1 MENNEPNNENSQNQE
16 QKPQRDRRPN
26 PHRQN
31 NNTPNP
37 NRRPQEGNT
46 QGDNRQS
53 GNTNNQNQQRENRPN
68 TNQDRKPHPNKK
80 PNPNKNQNEGQNS
93 EGQSSNQNKNANR
106 NPNQN
111 NNQNRKPNPNQ
122 KPGNKPNN
130 PNKNRSGG
138 GGKGRGKRKNI
149 TTVND
154 TMRASLQENA
164 RVKDATMNPWKQ
176 IDMASKG
183 KIRFTPLG
191 GLGEIGGN
199 MAVLETE
206 TTAIIIDVGMSF
218 PDETMHGVD
227 ILVPDFSYLHTLKAS
242 GKEVFIIITH
252 GHEDHIG
259 AMPYLFKELQFPIYA
274 TPLALAMIENKFN
287 EHGLS
292 QYTNK
297 FNFVTLR
304 KQYEIGDMKIEWM
317 HNTHSIIDACSLA
330 VETPAGTIIHTADFK
345 IDHTPIDNYTMDL
358 HRYAYYGAKGV
369 LCLFSDSTNS
379 HNPGFTKSEKVVG
392 KTFDTLFDL
401 AKGRVIMS
409 TFSSNVHRIYQAMDR
424 GVKHGRKICVIGRSM
439 ERNVET
445 NRALGFVDIDDKH
458 FIEVHEVPKY
468 SENEILIVTT
478 GSQGETMAALN
489 RMASDE
495 HRHIKLKPSDT
506 VIISASAIP
515 GNEASVSGLMN
526 KLVKAGVTVRYRE
539 VGDIHVSGHA
549 GQEEQK
555 LILRLVQPK
564 FFLPVHGEYNHIA
577 KHAQTAV
584 ACGVDERNILLM
596 SDGDQVEITPKYLK
610 KVKTVKTGKTYI
622 DNQNNMTIEDDVVI
636 DRQKLAEDGII
647 NVVAQISQSTQ
658 KVVGK
663 PVITTHGLVPDKE
676 DKKFAKEIEVML
688 ETMLLNMK
696 PEALKNHKNIE
707 DDIRGSIRKHVV
719 RTKKRYP
726 LIIPTIFIV

>member
-1 MENNEPNNENSQNQE
+1 VQDKEVN
-16 QKPQRDRRPN
+16 
-26 PHRQN
+26 
-31 NNTPNP
+31 
-37 NRRPQEGNT
+37 GN
-46 QGDNRQS
+46 
-53 GNTNNQNQQRENRPN
+53 
-68 TNQDRKPHPNKK
+68 RKP
-80 PNPNKNQNEGQNS
+80 
-93 EGQSSNQNKNANR
+93 
-106 NPNQN
+106 N
-111 NNQNRKPNPNQ
+111 NNQNRNNNNNQSRKPNPNGKQ
-122 KPGNKPNN
+122 NNRPNN
-130 PNKNRSGG
+130 NKSGGGNKNR
-138 GGKGRGKRKNI
+138 GRKKNV

-154 TMRASLQENA
+154 TMRASIEENA

-176 IDMASKG
+176 IDIASKG

-227 ILVPDFSYLHTLKAS
+227 ILVPDFSYLHTLKD
-242 GKEVFIIITH
+242 KKVFVIITH

-259 AMPYLFKELQFPIYA
+259 AMPYLFKELKFPIYA

-287 EHGLS
+287 EHGLKADTK
-292 QYTNK
+292 Y
-297 FNFVTLR
+297 FNFVTIR
-304 KQYEIGDMKIEWM
+304 KQYQLGDMKIEWM

-330 VETPAGTIIHTADFK
+330 IETPAGTIIHTADFK
-345 IDHTPIDNYTMDL
+345 IDHTPVDGYTMDL
-358 HRYAYYGAKGV
+358 HRYAYYGSKGV

-379 HNPGFTKSEKVVG
+379 HNPGFTKSETVVG
-392 KTFDTLFDL
+392 RTFDTLFDL

-409 TFSSNVHRIYQAMDR
+409 TFSSNVHRIFQAMER

-489 RMASDE
+489 RMATDE

-515 GNEASVSGLMN
+515 GNEGSVSKLMN
-526 KLVKAGVTVRYRE
+526 LLVKAGVTVRYRE
-539 VGDIHVSGHA
+539 FADIHVSGHA
-549 GQEEQK
+549 AQEEQK

-577 KHAQTAV
+577 KHAQTAIS
-584 ACGVDERNILLM
+584 CGVDKRNILLM
-596 SDGDQVEITPKYLK
+596 SDGDQVEITPKFIK
-610 KVKTVKTGKTYI
+610 KVKTVKSGKTYI
-622 DNQNNMTIEDDVVI
+622 DNQNNMTIENDVVL

-647 NVVAQISQSTQ
+647 NVVAQIAQSNQ
-658 KVVGK
+658 KMVGK
-663 PVITTHGLVPDKE
+663 PVISTHGLVSDKE
-676 DKKFAKEIEVML
+676 IKKFTKEIEVLL
-688 ETMLLNMK
+688 ETLLLNMK
-696 PEALKNHKNIE
+696 PEALKDHRIIE
-707 DDIRGSIRKHVV
+707 NDIRSVLRKHVV

>member
-1 MENNEPNNENSQNQE
+1 MPDRDAPNG
-16 QKPQRDRRPN
+16 
-26 PHRQN
+26 
-31 NNTPNP
+31 
-37 NRRPQEGNT
+37 NR
-46 QGDNRQS
+46 
-53 GNTNNQNQQRENRPN
+53 
-68 TNQDRKPHPNKK
+68 K
-80 PNPNKNQNEGQNS
+80 PNPSRNQNS
-93 EGQSSNQNKNANR
+93 
-106 NPNQN
+106 
-111 NNQNRKPNPNQ
+111 NRKPNPNRNQ
-122 KPGNKPNN
+122 NTEGQGNRQNPSNKQHSSNRPNQ
-130 PNKNRSGG
+130 NRG
-138 GGKGRGKRKNI
+138 GGKNRNKRKNV

-154 TMRASLQENA
+154 TMRASLEENL
-164 RVKDATMNPWKQ
+164 RVKDATMNPWKKV
-176 IDMASKG
+176 DMASKG

-227 ILVPDFSYLHTLKAS
+227 ILVPDFSYLHTLKET
-242 GKEVFIIITH
+242 KDVYVIITH

-292 QYTNK
+292 KFTNK

-304 KQYEIGDMKIEWM
+304 KQYQIGDMKIEWL

-330 VETPAGTIIHTADFK
+330 IETPAGTIIHTADFK
-345 IDHTPIDNYTMDL
+345 IDHTPVDDYTMDL
-358 HRYAYYGAKGV
+358 RRYAYYGEKGV
-369 LCLFSDSTNS
+369 LCLFSDSTNA

-409 TFSSNVHRIYQAMDR
+409 TFSSNVHRIFQAMQR
-424 GVKHGRKICVIGRSM
+424 GVEHGRKICVIGRSM

-445 NRALGFVDIDDKH
+445 NRALGFVDIEDKH

-468 SENEILIVTT
+468 ADHEILVVTT

-489 RMASDE
+489 RMATDE

-526 KLVKAGVTVRYRE
+526 KLMKAGVTVRYKE
-539 VGDIHVSGHA
+539 FGDIHVSGHA

-555 LILRLVQPK
+555 LILRLIQPK

-577 KHAQTAV
+577 QHAKTAV

-610 KVKTVKTGKTYI
+610 KVKTVKSGKTYI
-622 DNQNNMTIEDDVVI
+622 DNQNNMTIENDVVL
-636 DRQKLAEDGII
+636 DRQKLAEDGIV
-647 NVVAQISQSTQ
+647 NVVAQISQSNQ

-663 PVITTHGLVPDKE
+663 PVVTSHGLVADKD
-676 DKKFAKEIEVML
+676 DKKFAKEIEVLL
-688 ETMLLNMK
+688 ETMMLNMK
-696 PEALKNHKNIE
+696 PEALKNHRDIE
-707 DDIRGSIRKHVV
+707 NDIRSVVRKHVV

>member
-1 MENNEPNNENSQNQE
+1 MENNKQNENSQNQGPGTPSAPRE
-16 QKPQRDRRPN
+16 RRPN

-31 NNTPNP
+31 NAGQNRPQDQGENKNRPNP
-37 NRRPQEGNT
+37 NRKANPNKKPAPSVDVNGNVQERPT
-46 QGDNRQS
+46 
-53 GNTNNQNQQRENRPN
+53 PN
-68 TNQDRKPHPNKK
+68 GNKK
-80 PNPNKNQNEGQNS
+80 PNPNQ
-93 EGQSSNQNKNANR
+93 NR
-106 NPNQN
+106 NN
-111 NNQNRKPNPNQ
+111 NSQSRNAGNQNRKPNPQN
-122 KPGNKPNN
+122 KPGNKPNQN
-130 PNKNRSGG
+130 RTGGGNKNR
-138 GGKGRGKRKNI
+138 GRRKNV

-154 TMRASLQENA
+154 TMRASIEANN
-164 RVKDATMNPWKQ
+164 RVVDANMNPWKK
-176 IDMASKG
+176 IDMSAKG

-227 ILVPDFSYLHTLKAS
+227 ILVPDFSYLHTLK
-242 GKEVFIIITH
+242 KEKDVYVIITH

-292 QYTNK
+292 QYTKN

-304 KQYEIGDMKIEWM
+304 EQYQIGDMKIEWM

-330 VETPAGTIIHTADFK
+330 IETPAGIIIHTADFK
-345 IDHTPIDNYTMDL
+345 VDHTPVDNYTMDL
-358 HRYAYYGAKGV
+358 RRYAYYGEKGV

-409 TFSSNVHRIYQAMDR
+409 TFSSNVHRIFQAMESA
-424 GVKHGRKICVIGRSM
+424 VSHGRKICVIGRSM

-445 NRALGFVDIDDKH
+445 NRALGFVDIEDKN

-468 SENEILIVTT
+468 AEHEILIVTT

-489 RMASDE
+489 RMATDE

-526 KLVKAGVTVRYRE
+526 KLIKAGVTVRYKE
-539 VGDIHVSGHA
+539 FGDIHVSGHA
-549 GQEEQK
+549 AQEEQK
-555 LILRLVQPK
+555 LILRLIQPK

-577 KHAQTAV
+577 KHAKTAV
-584 ACGVDERNILLM
+584 ECGVDERNILLM
-596 SDGDQVEITPKYLK
+596 SDGDQIELTTKYLK
-610 KVKTVKTGKTYI
+610 KVKTVKSGKTYI
-622 DNQNNMTIEDDVVI
+622 DNQNNMTIENDVVL

-647 NVVAQISQSTQ
+647 NVVAQISQSNQ

-663 PVITTHGLVPDKE
+663 PVISTHGIVADKE
-676 DKKFAKEIEVML
+676 DKKFQKEIEVLL

-696 PEALKNHKNIE
+696 PEALKNHKDIE
-707 DDIRGSIRKHVV
+707 NDIRSVVRKHVV

>member
-1 MENNEPNNENSQNQE
+1 MQDTEAPN
-16 QKPQRDRRPN
+16 
-26 PHRQN
+26 
-31 NNTPNP
+31 
-37 NRRPQEGNT
+37 G
-46 QGDNRQS
+46 
-53 GNTNNQNQQRENRPN
+53 
-68 TNQDRKPHPNKK
+68 
-80 PNPNKNQNEGQNS
+80 
-93 EGQSSNQNKNANR
+93 
-106 NPNQN
+106 
-111 NNQNRKPNPNQ
+111 NRKPNPNR
-122 KPGNKPNN
+122 KPHPSKKPNQNRNQNTESQGNRQNQNRKPHSGNKPNQ
-130 PNKNRSGG
+130 NRG
-138 GGKGRGKRKNI
+138 GGKNRNRRKNV

-154 TMRASLQENA
+154 TMRASLEENL
-164 RVKDATMNPWKQ
+164 RVKDATMNPWKKV
-176 IDMASKG
+176 DMASKG
-183 KIRFTPLG
+183 KVRFTPLG

-227 ILVPDFSYLHTLKAS
+227 ILVPDFSYLHTLKET
-242 GKEVFIIITH
+242 KDVYVIITH

-304 KQYEIGDMKIEWM
+304 KQYQIGDMQIEWL

-330 VETPAGTIIHTADFK
+330 IETPAGTIMHTADFK
-345 IDHTPIDNYTMDL
+345 IDHTPVDNYTMDL
-358 HRYAYYGAKGV
+358 RRYAYYGEKGV

-409 TFSSNVHRIYQAMDR
+409 TFSSNVHRIFQAMER

-445 NRALGFVDIDDKH
+445 NRALGFVDIEDKH

-468 SENEILIVTT
+468 AEHEVLVVTT

-489 RMASDE
+489 RMATDE

-526 KLVKAGVTVRYRE
+526 KLMKAGVTVRYKE
-539 VGDIHVSGHA
+539 FADIHVSGHA

-577 KHAQTAV
+577 KHAKTAV
-584 ACGVDERNILLM
+584 DCGVDERNILLM
-596 SDGDQVEITPKYLK
+596 GDGDQVEITPKYLK
-610 KVKTVKTGKTYI
+610 KVKTIKSGKTYI
-622 DNQNNMTIEDDVVI
+622 DNQNNMTIENDVVL
-636 DRQKLAEDGII
+636 DRQKLAEDGIV
-647 NVVAQISQSTQ
+647 NVVAQISQSNQ

-663 PVITTHGLVPDKE
+663 PVVTSHGLVPDKE
-676 DKKFAKEIEVML
+676 DKKFSKEIEVLL

-696 PEALKNHKNIE
+696 PEALKNHRDIE
-707 DDIRGSIRKHVV
+707 NDIRNVIRKHVI

-726 LIIPTIFIV
+726 LIIPTIFVI

>member
-1 MENNEPNNENSQNQE
+1 MENNNQHENSQNQGQKTPNNSDNT
-16 QKPQRDRRPN
+16 QKPQRERRPN

-31 NNTPNP
+31 KPTTQGGNTNRPNP
-37 NRRPQEGNT
+37 NKKPQPRKEVDGNV
-46 QGDNRQS
+46 QDKPV
-53 GNTNNQNQQRENRPN
+53 PN
-68 TNQDRKPHPNKK
+68 GNKK
-80 PNPNKNQNEGQNS
+80 PNPNQNKKNNT
-93 EGQSSNQNKNANR
+93 NQNKNSNKPAHKA
-106 NPNQN
+106 NQN
-111 NNQNRKPNPNQ
+111 NT
-122 KPGNKPNN
+122 KPGNKPTSKPTNKPKHQNRNN
-130 PNKNRSGG
+130 GGSNKNR
-138 GGKGRGKRKNI
+138 GRRKNI

-154 TMRASLQENA
+154 TMRKFLEINDQ
-164 RVKDATMNPWKQ
+164 VKDATMNPCKK
-176 IDMASKG
+176 IDIASKG

-227 ILVPDFSYLHTLKAS
+227 ILVPDFSYLHTLK
-242 GKEVFIIITH
+242 KEKDVYVIITH

-292 QYTNK
+292 QYTKN
-297 FNFVTLR
+297 FNYVTMR
-304 KQYEIGDMKIEWM
+304 KQHQIGDMKIEWM

-330 VETPAGTIIHTADFK
+330 VETDAGIIIHTADFK
-345 IDHTPIDNYTMDL
+345 VDHTPVDNYTMDL
-358 HRYAYYGAKGV
+358 RRFAHYGEKGV
-369 LCLFSDSTNS
+369 LCLLSDSTNS
-379 HNPGFTKSEKVVG
+379 HNPGATKSEKVVG
-392 KTFDTLFDL
+392 KTFDTLFEL

-409 TFSSNVHRIYQAMDR
+409 TFSSNVHRIVQAMER
-424 GVKHGRKICVIGRSM
+424 GVSHGRKICVIGRSM

-445 NRALGFVDIDDKH
+445 NRALGFVDIEDKH

-489 RMASDE
+489 RMATDE

-515 GNEASVSGLMN
+515 GNEGSVSGLMN
-526 KLVKAGVTVRYRE
+526 KLVKAGVTVRYKE
-539 VGDIHVSGHA
+539 FPDIHVSGHA

-555 LILRLVQPK
+555 LILRLIQPK

-577 KHAQTAV
+577 KHAKTAIE
-584 ACGVDERNILLM
+584 CGIDERNILLM
-596 SDGDQVEITPKYLK
+596 SDGDQIELTPKYLK
-610 KVKTVKTGKTYI
+610 KVKTVKSGKTYI
-622 DNQNNMTIEDDVVI
+622 DNQNNMTIENDVVL

-647 NVVAQISQSTQ
+647 NVVAQISQSNQ
-658 KVVGK
+658 KVIGK
-663 PVITTHGLVPDKE
+663 PIITTHGLVAEKE
-676 DKKFAKEIEVML
+676 LKKFQKDIEVL
-688 ETMLLNMK
+688 IETLLLSMK
-696 PEALKNHKNIE
+696 PEALKNHKDIE
-707 DDIRGSIRKHVV
+707 NDIRNSVRKYVIK
-719 RTKKRYP
+719 TKKRYP
-726 LIIPTIFIV
+726 LIIPTIFII

>member
-1 MENNEPNNENSQNQE
+1 MENNNPKNNSQESGNSQNQE
-16 QKPQRDRRPN
+16 QKTPRDRRPN

-31 NNTPNP
+31 TTPNP
-37 NRRPQEGNT
+37 NRKPQERAT
-46 QGDNRQS
+46 QGT
-53 GNTNNQNQQRENRPN
+53 NTPSANASKQNAQRENRPN
-68 TNQDRKPHPNKK
+68 PNRKPHPNRK
-80 PNPNKNQNEGQNS
+80 PNPNKNQNDGQNS
-93 EGQSSNQNKNANR
+93 EGQGNNQNRNTNR
-106 NPNQN
+106 NP
-111 NNQNRKPNPNQ
+111 NQNRKPNPNQ

-130 PNKNRSGG
+130 PNQNRSGG
-138 GGKGRGKRKNI
+138 GGKGRGKRKNV

-154 TMRASLQENA
+154 TMRASLEENA
-164 RVKDATMNPWKQ
+164 RVKDATMNPWRQ
-176 IDMASKG
+176 IDMSSKG

-206 TTAIIIDVGMSF
+206 TTAIVIDVGMSF

-227 ILVPDFSYLHTLKAS
+227 ILVPDFSYLHTIKDKIKA
-242 GKEVFIIITH
+242 IIITH

-292 QYTNK
+292 QHTNK

-304 KQYEIGDMKIEWM
+304 KQYDIGDMKIEWM

-345 IDHTPIDNYTMDL
+345 IDHTPVDGYTMDL

-379 HNPGFTKSEKVVG
+379 HNPGFTKSELVVG

-409 TFSSNVHRIYQAMDR
+409 TFSSNVHRIFQAMER
-424 GVKHGRKICVIGRSM
+424 AVSHGRKICVIGRSM

-445 NRALGFVDIDDKH
+445 NRALGFVDIADKH

-489 RMASDE
+489 RMATDE

-539 VGDIHVSGHA
+539 FGDIHVSGHA

-622 DNQNNMTIEDDVVI
+622 DNQNNMTIEDDVVL

-647 NVVAQISQSTQ
+647 NVVAQIAQSNQ

-663 PVITTHGLVPDKE
+663 PIVSTHGIVADKD
-676 DKKFAKEIEVML
+676 DKKFAKEIEVLL
-688 ETMLLNMK
+688 ETMLLHMK
-696 PEALKNHKNIE
+696 PEALKDHKNVE
-707 DDIRGSIRKHVV
+707 NEIRGTIRKHVV

-726 LIIPTIFIV
+726 LIIPTIFII

>member
-1 MENNEPNNENSQNQE
+1 MQNKQGQNNEN
-16 QKPQRDRRPN
+16 
-26 PHRQN
+26 RQN
-31 NNTPNP
+31 NQSNTANK
-37 NRRPQEGNT
+37 Q
-46 QGDNRQS
+46 
-53 GNTNNQNQQRENRPN
+53 TNN
-68 TNQDRKPHPNKK
+68 
-80 PNPNKNQNEGQNS
+80 NP
-93 EGQSSNQNKNANR
+93 
-106 NPNQN
+106 
-111 NNQNRKPNPNQ
+111 NRKPNPN
-122 KPGNKPNN
+122 KDVNGNVHDKEVNGNRKPNN
-130 PNKNRSGG
+130 NQNRNNNNNQSRKPNPNAKSNNRPNNNKSGG
-138 GGKGRGKRKNI
+138 NKGRGRKKNV

-154 TMRASLQENA
+154 TMRASIEENA
-164 RVKDATMNPWKQ
+164 RVKEATMNPWKQ
-176 IDMASKG
+176 IDIASKG

-227 ILVPDFSYLHTLKAS
+227 ILVPDFSYLHTLKD
-242 GKEVFIIITH
+242 KKVFVIITH

-259 AMPYLFKELQFPIYA
+259 AMPYLFKELKFPIYA

-287 EHGLS
+287 EHGLKADTK
-292 QYTNK
+292 Y
-297 FNFVTLR
+297 FNFVTIR
-304 KQYEIGDMKIEWM
+304 EQYQLGDLKIEWM

-330 VETPAGTIIHTADFK
+330 IETPAGTIIHTADFK
-345 IDHTPIDNYTMDL
+345 IDHTPVDGYTMDL
-358 HRYAYYGAKGV
+358 HRYAYYGSKGV

-379 HNPGFTKSEKVVG
+379 HNPGYTKSETVVG
-392 KTFDTLFDL
+392 RTFDTLFDL

-409 TFSSNVHRIYQAMDR
+409 TFSSNVHRIYQAMER

-489 RMASDE
+489 RMATDE

-515 GNEASVSGLMN
+515 GNEGSVSKLMN
-526 KLVKAGVTVRYRE
+526 LLVKAGVTVRYRE
-539 VGDIHVSGHA
+539 FADIHVSGHA

-555 LILRLVQPK
+555 LILRLIQPK

-577 KHAQTAV
+577 KHAQTAIS
-584 ACGVDERNILLM
+584 CGVDKRNILLM
-596 SDGDQVEITPKYLK
+596 SDGDQVEITPKFIK
-610 KVKTVKTGKTYI
+610 KVKTVKSGKTYI
-622 DNQNNMTIEDDVVI
+622 DNQNNMTIENDVVL

-647 NVVAQISQSTQ
+647 NVVAQIAQSNQ
-658 KVVGK
+658 KIVGK
-663 PVITTHGLVPDKE
+663 LVISTHGLVADKE
-676 DKKFAKEIEVML
+676 DKKFSKEIEVLL
-688 ETMLLNMK
+688 ETLLLNMK
-696 PEALKNHKNIE
+696 PEALKDHRNVENE
-707 DDIRGSIRKHVV
+707 IRAVIRKHVV

>member
-1 MENNEPNNENSQNQE
+1 MESNKPNNENSQNQE
-16 QKPQRDRRPN
+16 QKTANDNKPSANPVNRERRPN

-31 NNTPNP
+31 NNTNK
-37 NRRPQEGNT
+37 QGN
-46 QGDNRQS
+46 NRQ
-53 GNTNNQNQQRENRPN
+53 NNNANRNQN
-68 TNQDRKPHPNKK
+68 PNKK
-80 PNPNKNQNEGQNS
+80 PNPNKEINGNVQDTEVDGNKKPKQN
-93 EGQSSNQNKNANR
+93 NR
-106 NPNQN
+106 NK
-111 NNQNRKPNPNQ
+111 NNQNRNNQ
-122 KPGNKPNN
+122 NRNN
-130 PNKNRSGG
+130 PNPQNKQGAKSGSQQGNKGNQNRQGGGNKNR
-138 GGKGRGKRKNI
+138 GRRKNV

-154 TMRASLQENA
+154 TMRASIEENA
-164 RVKDATMNPWKQ
+164 RVKEATMNPWKQ

-227 ILVPDFSYLHTLKAS
+227 ILVPDFSYLHTLKES
-242 GKEVFIIITH
+242 GKKISVIITH

-259 AMPYLFKELQFPIYA
+259 AMPYLFKELKFPIYA

-287 EHGLS
+287 EHGLKADTK
-292 QYTNK
+292 Y

-304 KQYEIGDMKIEWM
+304 QQYEIGDLKIEWL

-330 VETPAGTIIHTADFK
+330 IETPAGIIMHTADFK
-345 IDHTPIDNYTMDL
+345 IDHTPVDNYTMDL
-358 HRYAYYGAKGV
+358 RRYAYYGEKGV

-379 HNPGFTKSEKVVG
+379 HNPGFTKSETVVG

-409 TFSSNVHRIYQAMDR
+409 TFSSNVHRIFQAMER

-445 NRALGFVDIDDKH
+445 NRALGFVDIEDKH

-489 RMASDE
+489 RMATDE

-539 VGDIHVSGHA
+539 FADIHVSGHA
-549 GQEEQK
+549 AQEEQK

-584 ACGVDERNILLM
+584 ACGVDKRNILLM
-596 SDGDQVEITPKYLK
+596 SDGDQVEITPKFIK

-622 DNQNNMTIEDDVVI
+622 DNQNNMTIEDDVVL

-647 NVVAQISQSTQ
+647 NVVAQIAQSTQ

-663 PVITTHGLVPDKE
+663 PVISSHGLVAEKE
-676 DKKFAKEIEVML
+676 SKKFTKEIEVL
-688 ETMLLNMK
+688 IETLLLNMK
-696 PEALKNHKNIE
+696 PEALKNHKDVEN
-707 DDIRGSIRKHVV
+707 DIRSVIRKHVV

>member
-1 MENNEPNNENSQNQE
+1 MNGNVQEKEVNGNRKPN
-16 QKPQRDRRPN
+16 
-26 PHRQN
+26 
-31 NNTPNP
+31 
-37 NRRPQEGNT
+37 
-46 QGDNRQS
+46 
-53 GNTNNQNQQRENRPN
+53 NNQNR
-68 TNQDRKPHPNKK
+68 
-80 PNPNKNQNEGQNS
+80 
-93 EGQSSNQNKNANR
+93 
-106 NPNQN
+106 N
-111 NNQNRKPNPNQ
+111 NNNSQNRKPNPN
-122 KPGNKPNN
+122 GKPNN
-130 PNKNRSGG
+130 RPNNNKNAGNKNR
-138 GGKGRGKRKNI
+138 GRKKNV

-154 TMRASLQENA
+154 TMRASIEENA
-164 RVKDATMNPWKQ
+164 RVKEATMNPWKQ
-176 IDMASKG
+176 IDIASKG

-206 TTAIIIDVGMSF
+206 TTAIVIDVGMSF

-227 ILVPDFSYLHTLKAS
+227 ILVPDFSYLHTIKDKIKA
-242 GKEVFIIITH
+242 VIITH

-259 AMPYLFKELQFPIYA
+259 AMPYLFKELKFPIYA
-274 TPLALAMIENKFN
+274 TPHALAMIENKFN
-287 EHGLS
+287 EHGLKADTK
-292 QYTNK
+292 Y
-297 FNFVTLR
+297 FNFVTIR

-330 VETPAGTIIHTADFK
+330 IETPAGTLIHTADFK
-345 IDHTPIDNYTMDL
+345 IDHTPVDGYTMDL

-379 HNPGFTKSEKVVG
+379 HNPGFTKSETVVG

-409 TFSSNVHRIYQAMDR
+409 TFSSNVHRIYQAMER

-445 NRALGFVDIDDKH
+445 NRALGFVDIEDKH

-489 RMASDE
+489 RMATDE

-515 GNEASVSGLMN
+515 GNEGSVSKLMN
-526 KLVKAGVTVRYRE
+526 LLVKAGVTVRYRE
-539 VGDIHVSGHA
+539 FADIHVSGHA

-555 LILRLVQPK
+555 LILRLIQPK

-584 ACGVDERNILLM
+584 SCGVDKRNILLM
-596 SDGDQVEITPKYLK
+596 SDGDQVEITPKFIK
-610 KVKTVKTGKTYI
+610 KVKTVKSGKTYI
-622 DNQNNMTIEDDVVI
+622 DNQNNMTIENDVVL
-636 DRQKLAEDGII
+636 DRQKLAEDGIVNI
-647 NVVAQISQSTQ
+647 VAQIAQSNQ

-663 PVITTHGLVPDKE
+663 PVISTHGLVAEKE
-676 DKKFAKEIEVML
+676 SKKFAKEIEVLL
-688 ETMLLNMK
+688 ETFLLNMK
-696 PEALKNHKNIE
+696 PEALKDHRIIE
-707 DDIRGSIRKHVV
+707 NDIRAVIRKHVV

>member
-1 MENNEPNNENSQNQE
+1 MNGNVQDKEVNGNR
-16 QKPQRDRRPN
+16 KPQ
-26 PHRQN
+26 H
-31 NNTPNP
+31 
-37 NRRPQEGNT
+37 
-46 QGDNRQS
+46 
-53 GNTNNQNQQRENRPN
+53 
-68 TNQDRKPHPNKK
+68 
-80 PNPNKNQNEGQNS
+80 
-93 EGQSSNQNKNANR
+93 NR
-106 NPNQN
+106 NNN
-111 NNQNRKPNPNQ
+111 NNQNKKTNTNQ
-122 KPGNKPNN
+122 KQGNKPNRPN
-130 PNKNRSGG
+130 NNQNKGGNKNR
-138 GGKGRGKRKNI
+138 GRKKNV
-149 TTVND
+149 TTVNEA
-154 TMRASLQENA
+154 MRASIEENKRAQEA
-164 RVKDATMNPWKQ
+164 RMNPWKQ
-176 IDMASKG
+176 IDIASKG

-206 TTAIIIDVGMSF
+206 SSAIVIDVGMSF

-227 ILVPDFSYLHTLKAS
+227 ILVPDFSYLHAIKDKIKA
-242 GKEVFIIITH
+242 IIITH

-259 AMPYLFKELQFPIYA
+259 AVPYLFKELKFPIYG

-287 EHGLS
+287 EHGLKGDAK
-292 QYTNK
+292 Y
-297 FNFVTLR
+297 FNFVTKR
-304 KQYEIGDMKIEWM
+304 RQYDIGDMKIEWM

-330 VETPAGTIIHTADFK
+330 IETPAGTIVHTADFK
-345 IDHTPIDNYTMDL
+345 VDHTPVDGYTMDL
-358 HRYAYYGAKGV
+358 QRYAHYGAKGV

-392 KTFDTLFDL
+392 RTFDTLFDL

-409 TFSSNVHRIYQAMDR
+409 TFSSNVHRIFQAMER
-424 GVKHGRKICVIGRSM
+424 GVQHGRKICVIGRSM

-445 NRALGFVDIDDKH
+445 TRALGFVDIEDKH

-468 SENEILIVTT
+468 AEHEILIVTT

-489 RMASDE
+489 RMATDE

-539 VGDIHVSGHA
+539 FADIHVSGHA

-555 LILRLVQPK
+555 LILRLIQPK

-584 ACGVDERNILLM
+584 SCGVDKRNILLM
-596 SDGDQVEITPKYLK
+596 SDGDQVEITPKFIK
-610 KVKTVKTGKTYI
+610 KVKTVKSGKTYI
-622 DNQNNMTIEDDVVI
+622 DNQNNMTIENDVVL
-636 DRQKLAEDGII
+636 DRQKLAEDGIVT
-647 NVVAQISQSTQ
+647 VVAQIAQSNQ
-658 KVVGK
+658 KIVGK
-663 PVITTHGLVPDKE
+663 PIISTHGLVPDKE
-676 DKKFAKEIEVML
+676 DKKFAKEIEVLL

-696 PEALKNHKNIE
+696 PEALKDHKNVE
-707 DDIRGSIRKHVV
+707 NEIRSVIRKHVV
-719 RTKKRYP
+719 RTTKRYP

>member
-1 MENNEPNNENSQNQE
+1 
-16 QKPQRDRRPN
+16 
-26 PHRQN
+26 
-31 NNTPNP
+31 
-37 NRRPQEGNT
+37 
-46 QGDNRQS
+46 
-53 GNTNNQNQQRENRPN
+53 
-68 TNQDRKPHPNKK
+68 
-80 PNPNKNQNEGQNS
+80 
-93 EGQSSNQNKNANR
+93 
-106 NPNQN
+106 
-111 NNQNRKPNPNQ
+111 
-122 KPGNKPNN
+122 
-130 PNKNRSGG
+130 
-138 GGKGRGKRKNI
+138 
-149 TTVND
+149 
-154 TMRASLQENA
+154 MRASIEENKRVQEA
-164 RVKDATMNPWKQ
+164 RMAPWKQ
-176 IDMASKG
+176 GIDLNTKG
-183 KIRFTPLG
+183 KVRFTPLG

-227 ILVPDFSYLHTLKAS
+227 ILVPDFSYLHTIKDKIKAI
-242 GKEVFIIITH
+242 VITH

-259 AMPYLFKELQFPIYA
+259 AMPYLFKELKFPVYG

-287 EHGLS
+287 EHGLKADS
-292 QYTNK
+292 KY
-297 FNFVTLR
+297 FNFVTKR
-304 KQYEIGDMKIEWM
+304 KQYTIGDMKIEWI

-330 VETPAGTIIHTADFK
+330 IETPAGILLHTADFK
-345 IDHTPIDNYTMDL
+345 IDHTPVDGYTMDL
-358 HRYAYYGAKGV
+358 RRYAYYGEKGV

-379 HNPGFTKSEKVVG
+379 HNPGFTKSETVVG
-392 KTFDTLFDL
+392 KTFDTLFEM

-409 TFSSNVHRIYQAMDR
+409 TFSSNVHRIFQAMER

-445 NRALGFVDIDDKH
+445 NRALGFVDIDDRH

-468 SENEILIVTT
+468 ADHEVLIVTT

-489 RMASDE
+489 RMATDE

-515 GNEASVSGLMN
+515 GNEASVSKLMN
-526 KLVKAGVTVRYRE
+526 LLIKAGVTVRYKE
-539 VGDIHVSGHA
+539 FSDIHVSGHA
-549 GQEEQK
+549 AQEEQK

-584 ACGVDERNILLM
+584 SCGVDERNILLM

-622 DNQNNMTIEDDVVI
+622 DNQNNMTIENDVVL
-636 DRQKLAEDGII
+636 DRQKLAEDGIVTI
-647 NVVAQISQSTQ
+647 VAQVSQSNG
-658 KVVGK
+658 KLVGK
-663 PVITTHGLVPDKE
+663 PIVYTHGLVPDKE
-676 DKKFAKEIEVML
+676 DKKFAKEIEQII

-696 PEALKNHKNIE
+696 EGGMKDHTFIE
-707 DDIRGSIRKHVV
+707 NEIRNAVRKHVI

-726 LIIPTIFIV
+726 LIIPTVFIV

>member
-1 MENNEPNNENSQNQE
+1 MENNNQNNENSQNQG
-16 QKPQRDRRPN
+16 QKTPNQGNNAPRERRPN

-31 NNTPNP
+31 NNNKPQNQGENSNRPNP
-37 NRRPQEGNT
+37 NRK
-46 QGDNRQS
+46 
-53 GNTNNQNQQRENRPN
+53 PN
-68 TNQDRKPHPNKK
+68 PNKK
-80 PNPNKNQNEGQNS
+80 PNPSQDVNGNVQDKATPNGNK
-93 EGQSSNQNKNANR
+93 KP
-106 NPNQN
+106 NPNQNRNNNNQNRNGGN
-111 NNQNRKPNPNQ
+111 NNQNRKPNNN

-130 PNKNRSGG
+130 NQNRNGGNNKNR
-138 GGKGRGKRKNI
+138 GRRKNV

-154 TMRASLQENA
+154 EMRKYLEINDK
-164 RVKDATMNPWKQ
+164 VKNDTMNPWKN

-206 TTAIIIDVGMSF
+206 STAIIIDVGMSF

-227 ILVPDFSYLHTLKAS
+227 ILVPDFSYLHALK
-242 GKEVFIIITH
+242 KEKDVYVIITH

-259 AMPYLFKELQFPIYA
+259 AMPYLFKELQFPIYG

-292 QYTNK
+292 QYTKN
-297 FNFVTLR
+297 FNFVTMR
-304 KQYEIGDMKIEWM
+304 KQHQIGDMKVEWM

-330 VETPAGTIIHTADFK
+330 IETEVGTIIHTADFK
-345 IDHTPIDNYTMDL
+345 VDHTPVDNYTMDL
-358 HRYAYYGAKGV
+358 RRFAHYGEKGV

-379 HNPGFTKSEKVVG
+379 HNPGATKSEKVVG
-392 KTFDTLFDL
+392 KTFDTLFNL

-409 TFSSNVHRIYQAMDR
+409 TFSSNVHRIVQAMER

-439 ERNVET
+439 ERNIET
-445 NRALGFVDIDDKH
+445 NRALGFVDIEDKH

-468 SENEILIVTT
+468 SDHEVLIVTT

-489 RMASDE
+489 RMATDE

-515 GNEASVSGLMN
+515 GNEASVSSLMN
-526 KLVKAGVTVRYRE
+526 KLMKAGCTVRYKE
-539 VGDIHVSGHA
+539 FADIHVSGHA

-555 LILRLVQPK
+555 LILRLIQPK

-577 KHAQTAV
+577 KHARTAV
-584 ACGVDERNILLM
+584 ECGVDERNILLM
-596 SDGDQVEITPKYLK
+596 SDGDQIELTTKYLK
-610 KVKTVKTGKTYI
+610 KVKTVKSGKTYI
-622 DNQNNMTIEDDVVI
+622 DNQNNMTIENDVVL
-636 DRQKLAEDGII
+636 DRQKLAEDGIV
-647 NVVAQISQSTQ
+647 NVVAQISQTTQ
-658 KVVGK
+658 KMVGK
-663 PVITTHGLVPDKE
+663 PVISTHGLVPDKE
-676 DKKFAKEIEVML
+676 DKKFQKEIEVMI
-688 ETMLLNMK
+688 ETLLLNMK
-696 PEALKNHKNIE
+696 PEALKNHKDIE
-707 DDIRGSIRKHVV
+707 NDIRNSIRKHVV

>member
-1 MENNEPNNENSQNQE
+1 MENNEQNKPNKPQGQE
-16 QKPQRDRRPN
+16 QPTQRNRRPN

-31 NNTPNP
+31 NSGQNKPNNPNRDNNRPNPNANRKPNP
-37 NRRPQEGNT
+37 NREVNGNVQDKET
-46 QGDNRQS
+46 
-53 GNTNNQNQQRENRPN
+53 PN
-68 TNQDRKPHPNKK
+68 
-80 PNPNKNQNEGQNS
+80 G
-93 EGQSSNQNKNANR
+93 
-106 NPNQN
+106 
-111 NNQNRKPNPNQ
+111 NRKPNPNQ
-122 KPGNKPNN
+122 NRNKDNRNKNDQNRKPHQQNKQGGNKPNL
-130 PNKNRSGG
+130 NRSGG
-138 GGKGRGKRKNI
+138 GNKNKNRGRRKNV

-154 TMRASLQENA
+154 TMRASIEENA
-164 RVKDATMNPWKQ
+164 RMKDATMNPWKK

-227 ILVPDFSYLHTLKAS
+227 ILVPDFSYLHTLKES
-242 GKEVFIIITH
+242 GKQVSVIITH

-259 AMPYLFKELQFPIYA
+259 AMPYLFKELKFPIYA

-287 EHGLS
+287 EHGLKADTK
-292 QYTNK
+292 Y

-304 KQYEIGDMKIEWM
+304 TQYEIGDLKIEWL

-330 VETPAGTIIHTADFK
+330 IETPAGIIMHTADFK
-345 IDHTPIDNYTMDL
+345 IDHTPVDDYTMDL
-358 HRYAYYGAKGV
+358 RRYAYYGEKGV

-409 TFSSNVHRIYQAMDR
+409 TFSSNVHRIFQAMER

-445 NRALGFVDIDDKH
+445 NRALGFVDIEDKH

-468 SENEILIVTT
+468 AEHEVLVVTT

-489 RMASDE
+489 RMATDE

-526 KLVKAGVTVRYRE
+526 KLIKAGVTVRYKE
-539 VGDIHVSGHA
+539 FADIHVSGHA

-577 KHAQTAV
+577 QHAKTAV

-596 SDGDQVEITPKYLK
+596 SDGDQIELTPKYLK
-610 KVKTVKTGKTYI
+610 KVKTIKSGKTYI
-622 DNQNNMTIEDDVVI
+622 DNQNNMTIENDVVL

-647 NVVAQISQSTQ
+647 NVVAQISQSNQ
-658 KVVGK
+658 KVVGR
-663 PVITTHGLVPDKE
+663 PVISTHGLVPDKE
-676 DKKFAKEIEVML
+676 DKKFQKEIEVML

-696 PEALKNHKNIE
+696 PEALKNHKDIE
-707 DDIRGSIRKHVV
+707 NDIRNSIRKHVI

>member
-1 MENNEPNNENSQNQE
+1 MENNKNNENSQSQE
-16 QKPQRDRRPN
+16 QKTHNNANSTPQTRERRPN

-31 NNTPNP
+31 KP
-37 NRRPQEGNT
+37 NT
-46 QGDNRQS
+46 QSLNTQTDNSQ
-53 GNTNNQNQQRENRPN
+53 NTNTNTNTNRAKPN
-68 TNQDRKPHPNKK
+68 TQRKPNPNKK
-80 PNPNKNQNEGQNS
+80 PNPNNTPNGNVHDKEVNGNKKPQHNNNTNKN
-93 EGQSSNQNKNANR
+93 NQNK
-106 NPNQN
+106 
-111 NNQNRKPNPNQ
+111 KPNPNA
-122 KPGNKPNN
+122 KAGNRPNN
-130 PNKNRSGG
+130 NKNKSR
-138 GGKGRGKRKNI
+138 GRKKNV

-154 TMRASLQENA
+154 VMRASIEENA
-164 RVKDATMNPWKQ
+164 RVKEATMNPWKQ
-176 IDMASKG
+176 IDIASKG

-199 MAVLETE
+199 MAVLETD
-206 TTAIIIDVGMSF
+206 TTAIVIDVGMSF

-227 ILVPDFSYLHTLKAS
+227 ILVPDFSYLHTIKNKIKA
-242 GKEVFIIITH
+242 IIITH

-259 AMPYLFKELQFPIYA
+259 AMPYLFKELKFPIYA

-292 QYTNK
+292 ADTKY

-304 KQYEIGDMKIEWM
+304 KQYDIGDFKVEWL

-345 IDHTPIDNYTMDL
+345 IDHTPVDGYTMDL

-379 HNPGFTKSEKVVG
+379 HNPGYTKSETVVG
-392 KTFDTLFDL
+392 RTFDTLFDL

-409 TFSSNVHRIYQAMDR
+409 TFSSNVHRIYQAMER

-445 NRALGFVDIDDKH
+445 NRALGFVDIEDKH

-489 RMASDE
+489 RMATDE

-515 GNEASVSGLMN
+515 GNEGSVSKLMN
-526 KLVKAGVTVRYRE
+526 LLVKAGVTVRYKE
-539 VGDIHVSGHA
+539 FADIHVSGHA

-584 ACGVDERNILLM
+584 SCGVDKRNILLM
-596 SDGDQVEITPKYLK
+596 SDGDQVEITPKFIK

-622 DNQNNMTIEDDVVI
+622 DNQNNMTIENDVVL
-636 DRQKLAEDGII
+636 DRQKLAEDGIVT
-647 NVVAQISQSTQ
+647 VVAQIAQSDQ
-658 KVVGK
+658 KMVGK
-663 PVITTHGLVPDKE
+663 PVISTHGLVPDKE
-676 DKKFAKEIEVML
+676 DKKFAKEIEVMI

-696 PEALKNHKNIE
+696 PEALKDHKHIE
-707 DDIRGSIRKHVV
+707 NEIRGSIRKHVV

>member
-1 MENNEPNNENSQNQE
+1 MESNKPNNENSQNQG
-16 QKPQRDRRPN
+16 QKTPNNPQNRERRPN

-31 NNTPNP
+31 NQSQNRNAQQGEKTQGQNQNRKPNPNP
-37 NRRPQEGNT
+37 NR
-46 QGDNRQS
+46 
-53 GNTNNQNQQRENRPN
+53 
-68 TNQDRKPHPNKK
+68 K
-80 PNPNKNQNEGQNS
+80 PNPNREVNGNVQDKEVNGNKKPQ
-93 EGQSSNQNKNANR
+93 QNKNR
-106 NPNQN
+106 N
-111 NNQNRKPNPNQ
+111 NNNGQNRKPNPNQ
-122 KPGNKPNN
+122 KQGNKPNN
-130 PNKNRSGG
+130 QNRSGG
-138 GGKGRGKRKNI
+138 NKGRGRKKNV

-154 TMRASLQENA
+154 AMRASIEENKRVQEA
-164 RVKDATMNPWKQ
+164 RMNPWKQ
-176 IDMASKG
+176 IDIASKG

-206 TTAIIIDVGMSF
+206 NAAIVIDVGMSF

-227 ILVPDFSYLHTLKAS
+227 ILVPDFSYLHAIKDKIKA
-242 GKEVFIIITH
+242 VVITH

-259 AMPYLFKELQFPIYA
+259 AMPYLFKELKFPIYA

-287 EHGLS
+287 EHGLKADTK
-292 QYTNK
+292 Y

-304 KQYEIGDMKIEWM
+304 KQYQIGDLKIEWM

-330 VETPAGTIIHTADFK
+330 IETEAGTIIHTADFK
-345 IDHTPIDNYTMDL
+345 VDHTPVDNYTMDL

-392 KTFDTLFDL
+392 KTFDTLFNL

-409 TFSSNVHRIYQAMDR
+409 TFSSNVHRIFQAMER
-424 GVKHGRKICVIGRSM
+424 AVTHGRKICVIGRSM
-439 ERNVET
+439 ERNIET
-445 NRALGFVDIDDKH
+445 NRALGFVDIPDKH

-468 SENEILIVTT
+468 ADHEILVVTT

-489 RMASDE
+489 RMATDE

-526 KLVKAGVTVRYRE
+526 KLIKAGVTVRYKE
-539 VGDIHVSGHA
+539 FADIHVSGHA
-549 GQEEQK
+549 AQEEQK
-555 LILRLVQPK
+555 LILRLIQPK

-577 KHAQTAV
+577 KHAKTAV
-584 ACGVDERNILLM
+584 ECGVDERNILLM
-596 SDGDQVEITPKYLK
+596 SDGDQIELSTKYLK
-610 KVKTVKTGKTYI
+610 KVKTVKSGKTYI
-622 DNQNNMTIEDDVVI
+622 DNQNNMTIENDVVL

-647 NVVAQISQSTQ
+647 NVVAQISQSNQ
-658 KVVGK
+658 KIIGK
-663 PVITTHGLVPDKE
+663 PVITTHGLVAEKE
-676 DKKFAKEIEVML
+676 LKKFQKDIEL
-688 ETMLLNMK
+688 LIETLLLNMK
-696 PEALKNHKNIE
+696 PEALKNHKDIE
-707 DDIRGSIRKHVV
+707 NDIRNTIRKHVI

>member
-1 MENNEPNNENSQNQE
+1 MESNKPNNENSQNQG
-16 QKPQRDRRPN
+16 QKTPNRERRPN

-31 NNTPNP
+31 RTQSQGEGNQNTNRPNP
-37 NRRPQEGNT
+37 NR
-46 QGDNRQS
+46 
-53 GNTNNQNQQRENRPN
+53 
-68 TNQDRKPHPNKK
+68 K
-80 PNPNKNQNEGQNS
+80 PNPNKEVNGNVPDKEAPNG
-93 EGQSSNQNKNANR
+93 NR
-106 NPNQN
+106 KPNPNQN
-111 NNQNRKPNPNQ
+111 RNNQNQNRKPNPNA
-122 KPGNKPNN
+122 KPGNRPSNSQ
-130 PNKNRSGG
+130 NKN
-138 GGKGRGKRKNI
+138 KNRGKRKNV

-154 TMRASLQENA
+154 TMRASIEENA

-206 TTAIIIDVGMSF
+206 TTAIVIDVGMSF

-227 ILVPDFSYLHTLKAS
+227 
-242 GKEVFIIITH
+242 
-252 GHEDHIG
+252 
-259 AMPYLFKELQFPIYA
+259 MPYLFKELKFPIYA

-287 EHGLS
+287 EHALKADTK
-292 QYTNK
+292 Y

-304 KQYEIGDMKIEWM
+304 KQYTIGDLKIEWM

-379 HNPGFTKSEKVVG
+379 HNPGFTKSEMVVG

-409 TFSSNVHRIYQAMDR
+409 TFSSNVHRIYQAMER

-489 RMASDE
+489 RMATDE

-539 VGDIHVSGHA
+539 FGDIHVSGHA
-549 GQEEQK
+549 AQEEQK
-555 LILRLVQPK
+555 LILRLTQPK

-584 ACGVDERNILLM
+584 SCGVDKRNILLM
-596 SDGDQVEITPKYLK
+596 SDGDQVEITPKFIK

-622 DNQNNMTIEDDVVI
+622 DNQNNMTIENDVVL

-647 NVVAQISQSTQ
+647 NVVAQIAQSNQ

-663 PVITTHGLVPDKE
+663 PVISTHGIVPDKD
-676 DKKFAKEIEVML
+676 DKKFSKEIEVLL

-696 PEALKNHKNIE
+696 PEALKDHRNIE
-707 DDIRGSIRKHVV
+707 NEIRGSIRKHVV

>member
-1 MENNEPNNENSQNQE
+1 MENNNPNNEKSQSQE
-16 QKPQRDRRPN
+16 PKTPNAHKPRERRPN

-31 NNTPNP
+31 TPKANPNASATPNP
-37 NRRPQEGNT
+37 
-46 QGDNRQS
+46 
-53 GNTNNQNQQRENRPN
+53 
-68 TNQDRKPHPNKK
+68 
-80 PNPNKNQNEGQNS
+80 
-93 EGQSSNQNKNANR
+93 
-106 NPNQN
+106 
-111 NNQNRKPNPNQ
+111 NRKPNPNKSP
-122 KPGNKPNN
+122 KPNPKPNPNSHKKPKPRSHNN
-130 PNKNRSGG
+130 PNQKHTKPNTKPFKSNNNQNRNAKN
-138 GGKGRGKRKNI
+138 KRKNI

-154 TMRASLQENA
+154 VMRASLDENA
-164 RVKDATMNPWKQ
+164 RVKNATMNPWKQ
-176 IDMASKG
+176 IDLSAKG

-242 GKEVFIIITH
+242 GKQVFCIITH

-292 QYTNK
+292 QYTKN
-297 FNFVTLR
+297 FNFVTIR
-304 KQYEIGDMKIEWM
+304 KQYDIGDMKIEWL

-330 VETPAGTIIHTADFK
+330 IETPAGTIIHTADFK
-345 IDHTPIDNYTMDL
+345 IDHTPVDNYTMDL

-379 HNPGFTKSEKVVG
+379 HNPGYTKSEKVVG
-392 KTFDTLFDL
+392 RTFDTLFDL

-409 TFSSNVHRIYQAMDR
+409 TFSSNVHRIFQAMER
-424 GVKHGRKICVIGRSM
+424 AVAHGRKVCVIGRSM

-468 SENEILIVTT
+468 ADHEILVVTT

-489 RMASDE
+489 RMATDE

-515 GNEASVSGLMN
+515 GNEGSVSGLMN
-526 KLVKAGVTVRYRE
+526 KLVKAGVTVRYKE
-539 VGDIHVSGHA
+539 FADIHVSGHA
-549 GQEEQK
+549 SQEEQK
-555 LILRLVQPK
+555 LILRLIQPK

-577 KHAQTAV
+577 RHAKTAV
-584 ACGVDERNILLM
+584 DCGVDERNILLM
-596 SDGDQVEITPKYLK
+596 SDGDQIELTTKYLK
-610 KVKTVKTGKTYI
+610 KVKTIKSGKTYI
-622 DNQNNMTIEDDVVI
+622 DNQNNMTIENDVVL
-636 DRQKLAEDGII
+636 DRQKLAEDGIV
-647 NVVAQISQSTQ
+647 NVVAQIAQSNQ
-658 KVVGK
+658 KMLGRPVV
-663 PVITTHGLVPDKE
+663 TSHGLVPDKE
-676 DKKFAKEIEVML
+676 DKKFAKEIEVLL

-696 PEALKNHKNIE
+696 AEALKNHKDVENE
-707 DDIRGSIRKHVV
+707 IRSVVRKHVV

>member
-1 MENNEPNNENSQNQE
+1 MENNNQNSKNTQNQG
-16 QKPQRDRRPN
+16 QKTPNDNATRERRPN
-26 PHRQN
+26 PHRQS
-31 NNTPNP
+31 
-37 NRRPQEGNT
+37 R
-46 QGDNRQS
+46 S
-53 GNTNNQNQQRENRPN
+53 QNQTENNSRP
-68 TNQDRKPHPNKK
+68 
-80 PNPNKNQNEGQNS
+80 
-93 EGQSSNQNKNANR
+93 
-106 NPNQN
+106 
-111 NNQNRKPNPNQ
+111 NQNRKPNPNR
-122 KPGNKPNN
+122 KPNNHSQEASGNAQESSTPNPNRKPNRNRKPNQNSRSGNKPNQAH
-130 PNKNRSGG
+130 NKSSGNN
-138 GGKGRGKRKNI
+138 KSRGKRKNV

-154 TMRASLQENA
+154 EMRKYLDINAKIKEETMH
-164 RVKDATMNPWKQ
+164 PWRQ
-176 IDMASKG
+176 IDLSSRG

-206 TTAIIIDVGMSF
+206 STAIVIDVGMSF

-227 ILVPDFSYLHTLKAS
+227 ILVPDFSYLHTLK
-242 GKEVFIIITH
+242 KEKDVYVVITH

-259 AMPYLFKELQFPIYA
+259 AMPYLFKELQFPIYG

-292 QYTNK
+292 QHTKY
-297 FNFVTLR
+297 FNFVTMR
-304 KQYEIGDMKIEWM
+304 KQHQIGDLKIEWM

-330 VETPAGTIIHTADFK
+330 IETEIGTIIHTADFK
-345 IDHTPIDNYTMDL
+345 IDHTPVDNYTMDL

-392 KTFDTLFDL
+392 KTFDTLFDM

-409 TFSSNVHRIYQAMDR
+409 TFSSNVHRIFQAMER
-424 GVKHGRKICVIGRSM
+424 AVTHGRKICVIGRSM

-445 NRALGFVDIDDKH
+445 NRALGFVDIDDRH

-468 SENEILIVTT
+468 ADHEILVVTT

-489 RMASDE
+489 RMATDE

-515 GNEASVSGLMN
+515 GNEASVSSLMN
-526 KLVKAGVTVRYRE
+526 KLMKAGCTVRYKE
-539 VGDIHVSGHA
+539 FSDIHVSGHA
-549 GQEEQK
+549 AQEEQK
-555 LILRLVQPK
+555 LILRLIQPK

-577 KHAQTAV
+577 KHARTAV
-584 ACGVDERNILLM
+584 ECGVDERNILLM
-596 SDGDQVEITPKYLK
+596 SDGDQIELTPKYLK
-610 KVKTVKTGKTYI
+610 KVKTVKSGKTYI
-622 DNQNNMTIEDDVVI
+622 DNQNNMTIENDVVL
-636 DRQKLAEDGII
+636 DRQKLAEDGIV

-658 KVVGK
+658 KMLGK
-663 PVITTHGLVPDKE
+663 PVISTHGLVAEKE
-676 DKKFAKEIEVML
+676 SKKFQKEIEVII
-688 ETMLLNMK
+688 ETLLLNMK
-696 PEALKNHKNIE
+696 PETLKNHRDVENE
-707 DDIRGSIRKHVV
+707 IRNSIRKHVI

>member
-1 MENNEPNNENSQNQE
+1 MQNNNQNNENSQNQG
-16 QKPQRDRRPN
+16 PRTPRDRKPN

-31 NNTPNP
+31 RPDTQGESNQNTSRPNP
-37 NRRPQEGNT
+37 N
-46 QGDNRQS
+46 
-53 GNTNNQNQQRENRPN
+53 PN
-68 TNQDRKPHPNKK
+68 RKPHPNRK
-80 PNPNKNQNEGQNS
+80 PNPSRTPDGNVASTEGQGNT
-93 EGQSSNQNKNANR
+93 QN
-106 NPNQN
+106 P
-111 NNQNRKPNPNQ
+111 NRKPNPNRSNPNQ
-122 KPGNKPNN
+122 NRNKPGAKPGAK
-130 PNKNRSGG
+130 PGSKP
-138 GGKGRGKRKNI
+138 GGKPGGNKSRGRRKNV

-154 TMRASLQENA
+154 TMRASIDENA
-164 RVKDATMNPWKQ
+164 RVKDATMNPWKK
-176 IDMASKG
+176 IDMSAKG

-227 ILVPDFSYLHTLKAS
+227 ILVPDFSYLHTLK
-242 GKEVFIIITH
+242 GQKDVYVIITH

-292 QYTNK
+292 AHTK
-297 FNFVTLR
+297 HFNFVTLR
-304 KQYEIGDMKIEWM
+304 QQYQIGDMKIEWL

-330 VETPAGTIIHTADFK
+330 IETPAGIIMHTADFK
-345 IDHTPIDNYTMDL
+345 VDHTPVDNYTMDL
-358 HRYAYYGAKGV
+358 RRYAHYGEKGV

-392 KTFDTLFDL
+392 KTFDSLFDL

-409 TFSSNVHRIYQAMDR
+409 TFSSNVHRIFQAMER
-424 GVKHGRKICVIGRSM
+424 AVKHGRKICVIGRSM

-445 NRALGFVDIDDKH
+445 NRALGFVDIEEKH

-468 SENEILIVTT
+468 AEHEVLIVTT

-489 RMASDE
+489 RMATDE
-495 HRHIKLKPSDT
+495 HRHIELKPSDT

-526 KLVKAGVTVRYRE
+526 KLIKAGVTVRYKE
-539 VGDIHVSGHA
+539 FGDIHVSGHA
-549 GQEEQK
+549 AQEEQK
-555 LILRLVQPK
+555 LILRLIQPK

-577 KHAQTAV
+577 KHAKTAV
-584 ACGVDERNILLM
+584 ECGVDERNILLM
-596 SDGDQVEITPKYLK
+596 SDGDQVEITTKYLK
-610 KVKTVKTGKTYI
+610 KVKTVKSGKTYI
-622 DNQNNMTIEDDVVI
+622 DNQNNMTIENDVVL
-636 DRQKLAEDGII
+636 DRQKLAEDGIV
-647 NVVAQISQSTQ
+647 NVVAQISQSNQ

-663 PVITTHGLVPDKE
+663 PVVTSHGLVPDKE
-676 DKKFAKEIEVML
+676 DKKFAKEIEVLL
-688 ETMLLNMK
+688 ETMMLNMK
-696 PEALKNHKNIE
+696 PEALKNHRDVENE
-707 DDIRGSIRKHVV
+707 IRNVVRKHVV

-726 LIIPTIFIV
+726 LIIPTIFIM